1 VTAGDALAGRRI
13 LVTRPQGQADGL
25 IHCLETAGATV
36 LHRPTLQIVGLA
48 PPPLTNPRADWIV
61 FTSPNAVRHGVGRL
75 PPAVSGHARVAAV
88 GPGTAAAARR
98 QGLTVTAAPRVGGGA
113 DDLLREAAFDAGADA
128 RVLIIRGEAGRR
140 QLSEALR
147 ERGAVVDEWV
157 VYRRVVPTGGLA
169 IPREWQARPLDCTI
183 VTSTSGLSGLLGM
196 AGSGAL
202 EWVRKSR
209 LVTVSERIA
218 MAAVRAGWDAP
229 AVASGADDEA
239 ITRAVCAALQ
249 RESDEQDRQ
258 GRAEG
263 PRDDPG
269 R

>member
-1 VTAGDALAGRRI
+1 MTTADALAGRRI
-13 LVTRPQGQADGL
+13 LVTRPEGQADGL
-25 IHCLETAGATV
+25 IHCLEAAGAAV
-36 LHRPTLQIVGLA
+36 LHRPTLQIVALA
-48 PPPLTNPRADWIV
+48 PALPAIPRVDWLV

-75 PPAVSGHARVAAV
+75 PTERRGDARVAAV
-88 GPGTAAAARR
+88 GPGTATAARR
-98 QGLTVTAAPRVGGGA
+98 QGLAVSAAPQSGGGA
-113 DDLLREAAFDAGADA
+113 DDLLAEAAFDAGAGA
-128 RVLIIRGEAGRR
+128 RVLIIRGEGGRR
-140 QLSEALR
+140 RLPEALR
-147 ERGAVVDEWV
+147 ERGATVDEWV
-157 VYRRVVPTGGLA
+157 VYRREVPSGGLA

-202 EWVRKSR
+202 EWLQKSR

-229 AVASGADDEA
+229 GIAAGADDQA

-258 GRAEG
+258 GRTEG